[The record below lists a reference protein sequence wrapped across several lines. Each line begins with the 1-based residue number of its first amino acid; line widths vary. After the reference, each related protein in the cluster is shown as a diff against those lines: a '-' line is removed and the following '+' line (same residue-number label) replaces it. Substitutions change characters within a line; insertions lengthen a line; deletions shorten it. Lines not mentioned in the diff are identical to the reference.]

1 MPART
6 SSLETVAERAER
18 DTSMD
23 TPFIPFA
30 DTEALDGL
38 FARSEQAPVLVFQH
52 DPGCPIS
59 RGAHRELA
67 TLDGEVNLLD
77 VRRDRAV
84 KREIESRTG
93 IRHESPQAIVLRHG
107 KPVWSASHHAI
118 TEDEVA
124 TALRENA

>member
-1 MPART
+1 
-6 SSLETVAERAER
+6 
-18 DTSMD
+18 MD

-30 DTEALDGL
+30 DTEALEGL
-38 FARSEQAPVLVFQH
+38 ITRSEEVPVLVFQH

-59 RGAHRELA
+59 RAAHRELA
-67 TLDGEVNLLD
+67 ALDGEINMLD
-77 VRRDRAV
+77 VRRDRTV

-107 KPVWSASHHAI
+107 KPVWSASHYAI

-124 TALRENA
+124 RALRENV